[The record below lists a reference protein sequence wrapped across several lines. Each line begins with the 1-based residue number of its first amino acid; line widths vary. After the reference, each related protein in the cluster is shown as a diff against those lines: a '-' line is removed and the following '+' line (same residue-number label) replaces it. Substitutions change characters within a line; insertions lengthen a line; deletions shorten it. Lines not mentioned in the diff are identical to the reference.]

1 MKHRLTHGESLIL
14 VPGGAAEAL
23 HAHGGV
29 MKLYLKNRKGF
40 VKLAMETNAKLVPV
54 IGFGEND
61 IFDTLYPYSKSSSTT
76 TTTTITTTTNSGNGR
91 TASFSSTASSSS
103 GQFQTNL
110 KHTIWHLQQQFLKV
124 MSFSLPILTNLIPKR
139 TPLNVVVGGPV
150 QFTNPEDVNQ
160 CHEEYIMA
168 LNKLYDTHKSEY
180 GYDHVELE
188 II

>member
-1 MKHRLTHGESLIL
+1 MKHRLNNGESLIL

-40 VKLAMETNAKLVPV
+40 VKLAIETNAKLVPV
-54 IGFGEND
+54 IGYGEND
-61 IFDTLYPYSKSSSTT
+61 IFDTLYPYSSSGSISTV
-76 TTTTITTTTNSGNGR
+76 TTNKSGNGR
-91 TASFSSTASSSS
+91 TGSSSTSLTS

-110 KHTIWHLQQQFLKV
+110 KYTIWQLQQQFLKV

-150 QFTNPEDVNQ
+150 QFTNPQDINQ
-160 CHEEYIMA
+160 CHEEYLAA
-168 LNKLYDTHKSEY
+168 LRKLYDTHKSKY